1 MKEIIKVKLKDID
14 NFKNHPFLVVQDESL
29 SQLSTSIKENGLLNP
44 LVVRKK
50 ENGRYELI
58 SGHRRK
64 KAMGLIGLT
73 EAEVIVE
80 NLNDDE
86 ATIYMVDSNMYREKI
101 SVDID

>member
-14 NFKNHPFLVVQDESL
+14 NFMNHPFLVVQDDSL

-64 KAMGLIGLT
+64 KAMELIGLT